1 MMAPVSRNFD
11 TGVVWGLYMSAVV
24 VASASTLLAVIFSLT
39 TLAEA
44 LTSHIEP
51 AATPVE

>member
-24 VASASTLLAVIFSLT
+24 VASVSTLLAVILSLT

-51 AATPVE
+51 PASPAQ